1 MLPAFHIS
9 CDEMIKKW
17 ESLASKEGSS
27 CVLDVWPS
35 LQNLTA
41 DVISRAAFGS
51 SYQEGRK
58 IFELLKEQGVYLVK
72 SFRDVYIPGWR

>member
-9 CDEMIKKW
+9 IDEMINTC

-41 DVISRAAFGS
+41 DVISRTAFGS
-51 SYQEGRK
+51 NYQEGRK
-58 IFELLKEQGVYLVK
+58 IFKLLKEQGVYVIK
-72 SFRDVYIPGWR
+72 SIQNVYIPGLR